1 MFFLNWYHTHTDNIF
16 LDGCWCTCNFSS
28 TISWFFFIALT
39 ASWHWFYALW
49 LVSMQSCWMIFLAHT
64 ANSSPLVVS
73 STIVLTYWFVAAKK
87 NFLLHQKFPSVSN
100 FHLLIVVAG
109 IKVMNLLTSRSS
121 WLHVLGL
128 SFSSVNIAKYFVLP
142 LFEDLS
148 VGSKYCYHLAAF
160 RSDWN
165 KARSSIR
172 RVASSTNAIK
182 SAKLGSLLLP
192 FHIANTCRFRLSLT
206 CVKLCNH

>member
-1 MFFLNWYHTHTDNIF
+1 MQFFFHYQLIF
-16 LDGCWCTCNFSS
+16 LHC
-28 TISWFFFIALT
+28 LT
-39 ASWHWFYALW
+39 ASWHWFYAIW

-64 ANSSPLVVS
+64 ANSSPRVVS

-87 NFLLHQKFPSVSN
+87 SFLLHQKLPSVSN
-100 FHLLIVVAG
+100 SHLLIVVAG
-109 IKVMNLLTSRSS
+109 IKVMNLLTHRSS
-121 WLHVLGL
+121 WLHVLRL
-128 SFSSVNIAKYFVLP
+128 SFSLVNIAKYFVLP

-172 RVASSTNAIK
+172 RVSSSTNVIK

-192 FHIANTCRFRLSLT
+192 FLIANTCRFRISLT